1 MKKSV
6 IIYKN
11 INKNKCRCEC
21 LRIKK
26 CKNGYS
32 WNVNNCGCEMRKFA
46 KLINT
51 EECDIETDEIIP
63 KIKD

>member
-51 EECDIETDEIIP
+51 EE
-63 KIKD
+63 